1 MTANSPIT
9 ITNALKDY
17 LMNALTAEISALNTA
32 QCKARLLGKV
42 KQNYNISSSNNSFII
57 SVDGGTE
64 QTVTLTSGA
73 TRTAQN
79 IVDDINT
86 GTTGLTA
93 SVYNARVLLLSDTIG
108 DDSGLKIGSGT
119 SNATLGFLDT
129 DKDYQANLQN
139 IVSSYYD
146 ESEEILPLENYPCLV
161 VKCLGVDEV
170 SPSRMEQFNYELVAS
185 IFSFNDSLDLLRK
198 QLYLYGEAIRNV
210 IADDRT
216 LANEVP
222 FCTVTRIDLPNVI
235 FDADLGTAGGFV
247 FCNVKIVSEDI

>member
-1 MTANSPIT
+1 MVANSPIT

-17 LMNALTAEISALNTA
+17 LMNALTTELSTLNTA

-57 SVDGGTE
+57 SVDGGSD
-64 QTVTLTSGA
+64 QTITLTSGA
-73 TRTAQN
+73 TRTTQN

-93 SVYNARVLLLSDTIG
+93 SIYDSRVLLLSDTVG
-108 DDSGLKIGSGT
+108 DGSGLKIGSGT
-119 SNATLGFLDT
+119 SNSTIGFLDT
-129 DKDYQANLQN
+129 DKDYQGTLQN

-146 ESEEILPLENYPCLV
+146 ESEELLPLENYPCLV
-161 VKCLGVDEV
+161 VKCLGVDEIA
-170 SPSRMEQFNYELVAS
+170 PSRMEQFNYEMIAS

-216 LANEVP
+216 LANQVP
-222 FCTVTRIDLPNVI
+222 FATVTRIDLPNVI
-235 FDADLGTAGGFV
+235 FDTDLGTAGGFV
-247 FCNVKIVSEDI
+247 FCNVRIVSEDI